1 MEKLEFDRHIEALEE
16 SAMFYMSLGSKELF
30 HTNFLHWLSIVDS
43 KYFIEVLHGL
53 AGTSK
58 FWWEDCPFEVRR
70 EDKNFDLSIWLLI
83 NKKQDKEI
91 WIPVLIIENKM
102 KSLPYREQL
111 EEYVDKAFD
120 IWWKAKGNAE
130 IKDVINSPSHT
141 PKGFDITLI
150 VLSLLSPTNLETNI
164 QKTVSC
170 NKYNLNINYNFSWK
184 CKNYQDLHAE
194 LSKKQLSD
202 SFFQNILNDYCKFIL
217 NLYQIAEG
225 DWCIN
230 LNNINNK
237 YYIDEICPKMSRI
250 QDVKDKI
257 EKLEQLRIADIREK
271 ICYDQLLNKLVEKLG
286 GNAQICQKN
295 QNAAPGKLAPGKFYC
310 RTGYYHKI
318 GLFEVYFYPKGY
330 NSNFYLSI
338 QVQGNKYTHAISG
351 TNIVAKVGKQNQ
363 LTSAW
368 SNNAKWINDI
378 DFFFNFSGSQNNIFP
393 SNITQNTQN
402 TIYRYGSTFMYKCA
416 DIPQKMSIDDV
427 LNCVVNDVNNIM
439 SQGKK
444 LGWI

>member
-1 MEKLEFDRHIEALEE
+1 MTKSQFDGHIKALEE

-30 HTNFLHWLSIVDS
+30 HSNFLHWLSIVDS

-53 AGTSK
+53 AGTSE
-58 FWWEDCPFEVRR
+58 FWWENCTFEVRR
-70 EDKNFDLSIWLLI
+70 EDKNFDLSIWLLT
-83 NKKQDKEI
+83 NKKKQGKEI

-111 EEYVDKAFD
+111 EEYVNKAFD
-120 IWWKAKGNAE
+120 IWWKAKGNEE
-130 IKDVINSPSHT
+130 IKDVINSLSHT
-141 PKGFDITLI
+141 QKGWQGNRTFDITLI
-150 VLSLLSPTNLETNI
+150 VLSLLNPTNQNELETNI
-164 QKTVSC
+164 QETISY
-170 NKYNLNINYNFSWK
+170 NKKGYNLNINYNFRWK
-184 CKNYQDLHAE
+184 CKNYQDLHTE
-194 LSKKQLSD
+194 LSNKQLSNNN
-202 SFFQNILNDYCKFIL
+202 SFFQDILEDYCKFIQ
-217 NLYQIAEG
+217 NLYQIAVG
-225 DWCIN
+225 DWCFN
-230 LNNINNK
+230 LNNK
-237 YYIDEICPKMSRI
+237 YIDEICPKMSQI
-250 QDVKDKI
+250 QDIKDKI
-257 EKLEQLRIADIREK
+257 GKLEQLRIADIREK
-271 ICYDQLLNKLVEKLG
+271 ICYDQLLNELVKKLR

-295 QNAAPGKLAPGKFYC
+295 QNAEPGKFYC

-330 NSNFYLSI
+330 SNFYLSI

-416 DIPQKMSIDDV
+416 DIPPTMSIDDV
-427 LNCVVNDVNNIM
+427 LNCVVNDVNNII
-439 SQGKK
+439 SQG
-444 LGWI
+444 I

>member
-1 MEKLEFDRHIEALEE
+1 MKKSQFDGHIKALEE
-16 SAMFYMSLGSKELF
+16 SAMFYMSLGSKQLF

-53 AGTSK
+53 AGTSE
-58 FWWEDCPFEVRR
+58 FWWEGHPFEVRR
-70 EDKNFDLSIWLLI
+70 EDKNFDLSIWI
-83 NKKQDKEI
+83 NDNQI

-130 IKDVINSPSHT
+130 IKDVINSLSHT
-141 PKGFDITLI
+141 QKVWQGNRTFDITLI
-150 VLSLLSPTNLETNI
+150 VLSLLDPTNKKVLKFPI
-164 QKTVSC
+164 SKSVSYNK
-170 NKYNLNINYNFSWK
+170 NKYNLNINYDFRWK
-184 CKNYQDLHAE
+184 CKNYQDLHTE

-217 NLYQIAEG
+217 NLYQIAVC

-237 YYIDEICPKMSRI
+237 YIDEICPKMSQI
-250 QDVKDKI
+250 QDVKYKI
-257 EKLEQLRIADIREK
+257 GKLEQLRIADIREK
-271 ICYDQLLNKLVEKLG
+271 ICYDQLLNKLVKKLG
-286 GNAQICQKN
+286 GNAQIYQKN
-295 QNAAPGKLAPGKFYC
+295 QNTQGKFYC

-427 LNCVVNDVNNIM
+427 LNCVVDDVNNIM
-439 SQGKK
+439 SQSKK